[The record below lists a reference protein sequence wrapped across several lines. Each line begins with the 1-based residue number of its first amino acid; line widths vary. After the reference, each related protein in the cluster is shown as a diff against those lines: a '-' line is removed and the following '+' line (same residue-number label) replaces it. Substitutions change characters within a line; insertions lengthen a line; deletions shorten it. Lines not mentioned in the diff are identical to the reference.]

1 MKIDLN
7 QKIGHKT
14 VETKGISIMMVKV
27 AFQMIV
33 VQQALRETTPDWSR
47 LDGSEERFQE
57 HET

>member
-14 VETKGISIMMVKV
+14 VETKGISIMVKV

-33 VQQALRETTPDWSR
+33 VQQALRETMPDWSR
-47 LDGSEERFQE
+47 LEGSEERFQE